1 MYLKTTTRA
10 GLGSHGIFS
19 IPLPLLMRQ
28 QFWSLHLFYQQNYAF
43 IMDLIGIHGLVILG
57 NLCTI
62 VLFFMSSFF
71 WVHGQAFS
79 VIAKSEL
86 SKCDVTSSNDQ
97 GGLTCK
103 NKIVMVLTINNG
115 WGVCFVFLSIL
126 EWQY

>member
-1 MYLKTTTRA
+1 
-10 GLGSHGIFS
+10 
-19 IPLPLLMRQ
+19 
-28 QFWSLHLFYQQNYAF
+28 
-43 IMDLIGIHGLVILG
+43 MDLIGIHELLILG

-62 VLFFMSSFF
+62 VLFFMWSFF
-71 WVHGQAFS
+71 WVQGQAFS

-103 NKIVMVLTINNG
+103 NKIVMVVTINNG

-126 EWQY
+126 ERQY

>member
-19 IPLPLLMRQ
+19 IPLPPLMRR
-28 QFWSLHLFYQQNYAF
+28 QFRSLHLLSLAKLC
-43 IMDLIGIHGLVILG
+43 ITMDLIGIHGLMILG